1 MISDPDYQI
10 VCDKSTM
17 QFNMRW
23 VAAAVEKDGS
33 LVLFFFF
40 KSQKSRNEDATTQEK
55 KKKRKKVPQQLTIGK
70 TDKKNICTTID
81 YCSSLAK
88 ILNINIH
95 Y

>member
-23 VAAAVEKDGS
+23 EAAVVEKDGS
-33 LVLFFFF
+33 LDLFFF
-40 KSQKSRNEDATTQEK
+40 QKSKVSQRGCHPARKE
-55 KKKRKKVPQQLTIGK
+55 KKRKKVPQQLTIGE

-88 ILNINIH
+88 ILNINNIH